1 MLRAYRAVRPLGAA
15 EAAALPMLA
24 RGAAFRFLLTR
35 LYDWLNQ
42 VPGALVRPK
51 DPLEY
56 WRKLC
61 FHRAVTGPAA
71 YGLD

>member
-1 MLRAYRAVRPLGAA
+1 MRRALRHVTFTVGLAVTLVLLAT
-15 EAAALPMLA
+15 AALS
-24 RGAAFRFLLTR
+24 
-35 LYDWLNQ
+35 
-42 VPGALVRPK
+42 LVYTPK

-61 FHRAVTGPAA
+61 FHRAVTGPAS